1 MAYNERVNKK
11 RARVLGLLL
20 LLPVAAALAQAKR
33 SVKDLSPYY
42 QKWLQEDV
50 VYIITPKEKEVFL
63 QLENDRQREM
73 FIEAFW
79 KQRDPNP
86 TTPENE
92 FKVEHERRIAHA
104 NERYGKSSPGP
115 GWRSDQGRIYII
127 LGEPNQVDRFENHT
141 EVYPIEIWFYNGR
154 VEEGLPNGFY
164 VVFFKKDGI
173 GEYELYTP
181 IKYGPQY
188 LMPNYNGDMTDYEA
202 AFSKLFN
209 IEPTIAHVSLSLIE
223 GETLTQIA
231 PSIASEALIY
241 QKVPN
246 APRHRVKDT
255 YAEKL
260 LSYKDI
266 IDVEYSANYIES
278 GAVVRVLQDA
288 SGLFFVHY
296 LIEPSRLTFEQFDRR
311 FLTNLEVNGS
321 VSDAA
326 SGRQVYQF
334 ERKAPVE
341 LNPGQMASIRPKPF
355 SFQDLLPLIPGR
367 YKLSLLWKNTVSKE
381 FSSLE
386 AEVEIPG
393 RGELRMTP
401 ILLANRADTNS
412 KYAGQNKPFL
422 LGRTQLVPSPRNDF
436 ARNETL
442 SAFVQILGLT
452 DELRASGRLDF
463 VLLRGE
469 TPVRTVS
476 RKLAE
481 LPDPRNV
488 LEQIPLAD
496 LAPADYDITVTL
508 YDGTG
513 AALLSDRTIF
523 YISFMADLARPWVLA
538 LTQPPADDPETL
550 HALGLQYRSVRDA
563 DRARRHLEAAYRKSP
578 SVPEY
583 ALDFCRFLFD
593 AKDFAQV
600 KTIALPFVRDLQKYE
615 FLELLG
621 RSSQA
626 LGELGEAIAFYKEYL
641 ERLGTNLSVL
651 NSIGDC
657 YRQLGDAAEALVA
670 YEKSLEINADQP
682 AIKAAVKELKERK

>member
-1 MAYNERVNKK
+1 M
-11 RARVLGLLL
+11 
-20 LLPVAAALAQAKR
+20 LPVAGALGQAKR

-92 FKVEHERRIAHA
+92 FKVEHERRIAYA
-104 NERYGKSSPGP
+104 NQTFGKSSPGP

-127 LGEPNQVDRFENHT
+127 LGEPNSKDRFENQS
-141 EVYPIEIWFYNGR
+141 EVYPVEIWFYSGR
-154 VEEGLPNGFY
+154 VEDGLPNGFY

-188 LMPNYNGDMTDYEA
+188 LMPNYSGDMTDYA
-202 AFSKLFN
+202 AAYGKLVK
-209 IEPTIAHVSLSLIE
+209 IEPTIAYISLSLIE
-223 GETLTQIA
+223 GESLTQVA
-231 PSIASEALIY
+231 PSIASEALIH
-241 QKVPN
+241 QRVPN

-255 YAEKL
+255 YADKL

-266 IDVEYSANYIES
+266 IDVEYSANYIDS
-278 GAVVRVLQDA
+278 GAVVRVLQSA
-288 SGLFFVHY
+288 SGLYHVHY

-321 VSDAA
+321 LTDA
-326 SGRQVYQF
+326 SGRPVYQF
-334 ERKAPVE
+334 ERKTPVE
-341 LNPGQMASIRPKPF
+341 LNRDQITAIRPKPF
-355 SFQDLLPLIPGR
+355 SFQDMLPLIAGR

-381 FSSLE
+381 FTSLE
-386 AEVEIPG
+386 ADVVVPG

-401 ILLANRADTNS
+401 ILLANRADTDS

-422 LGRTQLVPSPRNDF
+422 MGRTQLVPSTRNDF

-442 SAFVQILGLT
+442 SAFVQIQGLT
-452 DELRASGRLDF
+452 DELRAAGRLEF

-469 TPVRTVS
+469 TAVRTTTRRLS
-476 RKLAE
+476 E

-496 LAPADYDITVTL
+496 LTPADYDLEVTL
-508 YDGTG
+508 YDGAGTKR
-513 AALLSDRTIF
+513 LSDRTIF
-523 YISFMADLARPWVLA
+523 YLSFMPDLVRPWTLA
-538 LTQPPADDPETL
+538 LTLPPDNDPANL
-550 HALGLQYRSVRDA
+550 HALGLQYRNVKDFEQ
-563 DRARRHLEAAYRKSP
+563 ARRYLEAAFRRNP
-578 SVPEY
+578 AEPEY
-583 ALDFCRFLFD
+583 ALDFARFLFD
-593 AKDFAQV
+593 AEDYLQV
-600 KTIALPFVRDLQKYE
+600 KPIALSFVRDRQRYE
-615 FLELLG
+615 FLEILG
-621 RSSQA
+621 QSSQA
-626 LGELGEAIAFYKEYL
+626 LGELAEAIEVYKEYL
-641 ERLGTNLSVL
+641 ERLGTNLNVL

-657 YRQLGDAAEALVA
+657 YRRLGNAAEALVA

-682 AIKAAVKELKERK
+682 AIRAAVKELKERK